1 MFLSQSSRVY
11 LFTAPTD
18 MRKGF
23 DGLSCLVR
31 QQGLDLFNG
40 DLFVFLSKR
49 ADRVKIL
56 TWSRGG
62 LIIWY
67 KRLEKG
73 TFKRLNSDQDSKVL
87 LDTGALLLL
96 LEGLDLNK
104 VQRPERWR
112 PAQVKS

>member
-1 MFLSQSSRVY
+1 MFLSQSNRVY

-23 DGLSCLVR
+23 DGLSGLVR

-73 TFKRLNSDQDSKVL
+73 TFKRLSSDQDSKVL

-112 PAQVKS
+112 PAQFKS